1 MKGIFNKIALLIV
14 SSLFFTSLASNSLLA
29 SARIRYNHE
38 TMNRAELAYQQ
49 PLPPDKRKSL
59 ATYGPEDVFPTQ
71 ADDNN
76 RQPRQRNK
84 RAGARQT
91 SATRSRPAP
100 ITTPVKPAEP
110 APAPTEPPPQATA
123 PVDPTPLPAP
133 SATPTAAVAN
143 LAQED
148 ASQQQITSQQPG
160 TRMSLQNLAILTI
173 LVSTAL
179 VFVLLKLMAK
189 FREGSG

>member
-1 MKGIFNKIALLIV
+1 MNGNFNKIALLIV

-38 TMNRAELAYQQ
+38 TVNRAELAYQQ

-76 RQPRQRNK
+76 RPRQRNK
-84 RAGARQT
+84 RAGTRQT
-91 SATRSRPAP
+91 SATRAAVRPTP
-100 ITTPVKPAEP
+100 ITTPVKPVEP
-110 APAPTEPPPQATA
+110 DPAPTEPPPQASAT
-123 PVDPTPLPAP
+123 VDPTPSP